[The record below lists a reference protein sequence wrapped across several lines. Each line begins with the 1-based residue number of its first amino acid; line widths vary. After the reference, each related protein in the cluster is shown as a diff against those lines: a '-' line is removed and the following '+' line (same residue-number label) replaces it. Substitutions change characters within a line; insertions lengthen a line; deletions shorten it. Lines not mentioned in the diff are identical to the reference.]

1 MPSLQSLHISR
12 MPTPLRR
19 SGVLL
24 STLVASVLTTG
35 CFGGGGDDGPPT
47 DAMPTASV
55 PDSALASVAAYTA
68 FTQATAQ
75 SSSESAEPLT
85 ADNVT
90 APPVSETDEPVSVP

>member
-1 MPSLQSLHISR
+1 MASLHTIR
-12 MPTPLRR
+12 AARKMRR

-24 STLVASVLTTG
+24 SAVVAASLTTG

-55 PDSALASVAAYTA
+55 PDSALASVTAYTQ
-68 FTQATAQ
+68 FTLTTAQ
-75 SSSESAEPLT
+75 TSSESAEPLT

-90 APPVSETDEPVSVP
+90 APPVTETDEPVPVR